1 MFPTTAYNGPRGGV
15 RRFNLTTK
23 KNGVVRPN
31 YTYQVTRPYTPRAL
45 PNITSS
51 LASRWGSGK
60 EQKFFHTHQPVGST
74 FNGDPNTDLKEDGYF
89 IPLLQRVV
97 AGSGSGSGP
106 HAPVE
111 HYLKCGAGPSER
123 IGLKVTLKKIKLH
136 GNFEFG
142 SHSNNVHGGAVRY
155 RLMIIED
162 KQANGATLNH
172 ANTTQLLQTADVD
185 SLPNPVYASKFKILW
200 DRTFDAN
207 QTRLALAGGSGMQTH
222 QFSPKTVSFSVDKNI
237 NAMVTYQ
244 GTTGAMSEIVHYN
257 YYLFVI
263 ASADT
268 GGSVG
273 DGRVDPKLYYE
284 AMLYFDDN

>member
-1 MFPTTAYNGPRGGV
+1 MFSTTGYNGSRGGV

-51 LASRWGSGK
+51 LSSRWAPGK
-60 EQKFFHTHQPVGST
+60 EQKFFHTHQPIGAS
-74 FNGDPNTDLKEDGYF
+74 FNADPNTDIKTDGYF

-97 AGSGSGSGP
+97 PGTGSSNP
-106 HAPVE
+106 PPIE

-136 GNFEFG
+136 GTLQFG
-142 SHSNNVHGGAVRY
+142 SHSNTVHGGATRY
-155 RLMIIED
+155 RIMLIED

-185 SLPNPVYASKFKILW
+185 SQLNPIFSSKFKVLW
-200 DRTFDAN
+200 DRVFDPNLSRVAI
-207 QTRLALAGGSGMQTH
+207 TGGSGVQSH
-222 QFSPKTVSFSVDKNI
+222 QFSPKTISFSIDKNI

-244 GTTGAMSEIVHYN
+244 GTTGAMSEIVNYN
-257 YYLFVI
+257 YYIFVI
-263 ASADT
+263 SSDDT
-268 GGSVG
+268 GATVG
-273 DGRVDPKLYYE
+273 EDRVDVDMYYE